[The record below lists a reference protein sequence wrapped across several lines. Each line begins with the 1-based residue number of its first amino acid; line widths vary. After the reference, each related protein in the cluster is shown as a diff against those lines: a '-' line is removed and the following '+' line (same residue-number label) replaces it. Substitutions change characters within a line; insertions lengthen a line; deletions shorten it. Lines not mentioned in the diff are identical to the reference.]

1 MKAVALRMACRL
13 ALRLADGDG
22 TQPLDH
28 TRCIMIQLAPSLL
41 SSDLLHMGDAIRA
54 CEQGGADLLHYDVMD
69 GHFVPPITYG
79 PDFVRAIKRMSTL
92 PVDVHLMVT
101 NPDHQVEQFAEAG
114 ADWIS
119 VHAEATPHAHRTL
132 HRIKALGKRA
142 GFVLNPATPLEYAFE
157 VAGDADFILLMSV
170 NPGYGGQKFIESFL
184 LRCERLRTWLDTRGF
199 SAVEIEVDGGIKVD
213 NARRAADAGASI
225 LVSGSGIFSGSI
237 GDNLAA
243 MRTAVGR

>member
-1 MKAVALRMACRL
+1 MDVDGSTAVIHLRC
-13 ALRLADGDG
+13 
-22 TQPLDH
+22 T
-28 TRCIMIQLAPSLL
+28 MIQLAPSLL
-41 SSDLLHMGDAIRA
+41 SCDLLNMGDEVIA
-54 CEQGGADLLHYDVMD
+54 CERGGADLLHYDVMD

-79 PDFVRAIKRMSTL
+79 PDFVRAIKRVTTL

-132 HRIKALGKRA
+132 HRIRALGKRA
-142 GFVLNPATPLEYAFE
+142 GLVLNPATPLEYAFE

-170 NPGYGGQKFIESFL
+170 NPGYGGQQFIESFL
-184 LRCERLRTWLDTRGF
+184 PRCERLRTWLDTRGF
-199 SAVEIEVDGGIKVD
+199 SAVEIEVDGGIKVV

-237 GDNLAA
+237 SDNLAA

>member
-1 MKAVALRMACRL
+1 MACRL

-41 SSDLLHMGDAIRA
+41 SSDVLHMGDAIRA

-184 LRCERLRTWLDTRGF
+184 PRCERLRTWLDTRGF

-225 LVSGSGIFSGSI
+225 LVSGSGVFSGSI

>member
-1 MKAVALRMACRL
+1 MACRL

-184 LRCERLRTWLDTRGF
+184 PRCERLRTWLDTRGF

-225 LVSGSGIFSGSI
+225 LVSGSGVFSGSI

-243 MRTAVGR
+243 IRTAVGR

>member
-1 MKAVALRMACRL
+1 MAYWL
-13 ALRLADGDG
+13 ALRLVDGK
-22 TQPLDH
+22 QVRRSQILS
-28 TRCIMIQLAPSLL
+28 RCSMIQLAPSLL
-41 SSDLLHMGDAIRA
+41 SSDLLNMGDAIRA

-79 PDFVRAIKRMSTL
+79 PDFVRAIKRTSTL

-101 NPDHQVEQFAEAG
+101 NPDHQVEQFAVAG

-170 NPGYGGQKFIESFL
+170 NPGYGGQSFIESFL
-184 LRCERLRTWLDTRGF
+184 PRCERLRTWLDTRGF
-199 SAVEIEVDGGIKVD
+199 SHVEIEVDGGIKID

-237 GDNLAA
+237 GDNLEAL
-243 MRTAVGR
+243 RTAVGR

>member
-1 MKAVALRMACRL
+1 MACRL

-132 HRIKALGKRA
+132 HRIKALGMRA

-184 LRCERLRTWLDTRGF
+184 PRCERLRTWLDTRGF

-225 LVSGSGIFSGSI
+225 LVSGSGVFSGSI

>member
-1 MKAVALRMACRL
+1 
-13 ALRLADGDG
+13 
-22 TQPLDH
+22 
-28 TRCIMIQLAPSLL
+28 MIQLAPSLL
-41 SSDLLHMGDAIRA
+41 SSDLLNMGDAIRA
-54 CEQGGADLLHYDVMD
+54 CEHGGADLLHYDVMD

-184 LRCERLRTWLDTRGF
+184 PRCERLRNWLDTRGF

-225 LVSGSGIFSGSI
+225 LVSGSGVFSGSI

>member
-1 MKAVALRMACRL
+1 MDSLS
-13 ALRLADGDG
+13 ADVD
-22 TQPLDH
+22 TAAAIVLL
-28 TRCIMIQLAPSLL
+28 RCIMIQLAPSLL
-41 SSDLLHMGDAIRA
+41 SCNLLNMGDEVIA
-54 CEQGGADLLHYDVMD
+54 CERGGADLLHYDVMD

-79 PDFVRAIKRMSTL
+79 PDFVRAIKRVTTL

-132 HRIKALGKRA
+132 HRIRALGKRA
-142 GFVLNPATPLEYAFE
+142 GLVLNPATPLEYAFE

-170 NPGYGGQKFIESFL
+170 NPGYGGQQFIESFL
-184 LRCERLRTWLDTRGF
+184 PRCERLRTWLDTRGF
-199 SAVEIEVDGGIKVD
+199 SYVEIEVDGGIKVE
-213 NARRAADAGASI
+213 NARRVVEAGASI

-243 MRTAVGR
+243 MRAAVGR

>member
-1 MKAVALRMACRL
+1 
-13 ALRLADGDG
+13 
-22 TQPLDH
+22 
-28 TRCIMIQLAPSLL
+28 MIQLAPSLL

-184 LRCERLRTWLDTRGF
+184 PRCERLRTWLDTRGF